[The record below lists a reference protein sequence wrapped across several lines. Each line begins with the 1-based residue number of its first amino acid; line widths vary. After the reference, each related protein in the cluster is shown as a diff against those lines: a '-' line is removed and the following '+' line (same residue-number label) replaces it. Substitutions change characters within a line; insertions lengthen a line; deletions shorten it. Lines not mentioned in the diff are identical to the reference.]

1 MKKVL
6 MMFCAAASLAVGAA
20 DAPKAPAKA
29 DVTKQPV
36 KAEAP
41 QCAPEDQPGSPDQK
55 QDQDQQRRRYE
66 IMVLLQAYRITPE
79 DQGALRDQI
88 KSAIVGRL
96 KADFEANKVQ
106 RQAQIER
113 IEKRLTELKALDG
126 QSSDA
131 QINQEFER
139 LVNAPINGIG
149 PRGWIGGEK
158 QGKGGPEGE
167 PREQGPGKDGKGNF
181 GDGNHMGQQSG
192 QQQRP
197 GRPML
202 NRPLNQQQPQG
213 EQAPP
218 PPPAP
223 APEAAPEVAQ

>member
-6 MMFCAAASLAVGAA
+6 MMLCAAASLAVFAA
-20 DAPKAPAKA
+20 DAPKQPAKA
-29 DVTKQPV
+29 DAPKQPA
-36 KAEAP
+36 KADAQ
-41 QCAPEDQPGSPDQK
+41 QCAPEDQPGGPDQK
-55 QDQDQQRRRYE
+55 PDQDQQRRRYE

-79 DQGALRDQI
+79 DQSALRDQL
-88 KSAIVGRL
+88 KTAIVGRL
-96 KADFEANKVQ
+96 KADFEANKAQ

-126 QSSDA
+126 QSADA

-149 PRGWIGGEK
+149 PRGWIGGDK
-158 QGKGGPEGE
+158 QGKGGPDGE
-167 PREQGPGKDGKGNF
+167 PCEQGPGKGNF
-181 GDGNHMGQQSG
+181 GAGNHMGQQPG

-197 GRPML
+197 NRPML
-202 NRPLNQQQPQG
+202 NRLLNQQQPQG

-218 PPPAP
+218 PPAPAP
-223 APEAAPEVAQ
+223 APEAAQ